1 MMLTAVSA
9 AHASTRLT
17 AQSLIIETVIDYDSF
32 VKKCSY
38 CLSLLLLPFK
48 AKRLSKRRYYRLRSL
63 YYDYLSLICLT
74 IFTEFNCKLGVHLVQ
89 SSL

>member
-9 AHASTRLT
+9 A
-17 AQSLIIETVIDYDSF
+17 QSALIYNIETVIDYDSF

-48 AKRLSKRRYYRLRSL
+48 AKRLSKPNII
-63 YYDYLSLICLT
+63 DYVVYI
-74 IFTEFNCKLGVHLVQ
+74 I
-89 SSL
+89 